1 MSQRS
6 ALFSEET
13 TDDDGENMYLLQN
26 LMDLLK
32 KAKLRRKAREHSG
45 NFPTCHS
52 KINIM
57 NLISIH

>member
-6 ALFSEET
+6 ALYSEET

-32 KAKLRRKAREHSG
+32 KAKTRRKAREQNG
-45 NFPTCHS
+45 NFQYYYNHYY
-52 KINIM
+52 
-57 NLISIH
+57 